1 MGGRLIFYD
10 TSNYVDFPVGG
21 QLTSVR
27 NFLRFLKENF
37 PEHCGD
43 VLLVGVS
50 TEPEKVGR
58 FSSVSLEGTEY
69 RFLAVTRAT
78 ANLGAV
84 KKSLRLEYMKGIRK
98 YRGLIRLKKNDCNYI
113 HTPEAFGAVRMI
125 RPGAA
130 CYVFSHG
137 TYRDMWRRV
146 RFFQKM
152 PLVRKAFQAFLMH
165 VIRKSTAVFVLDKET
180 QEDYLNYNKRVIHVG
195 NSIVCHPYEEK
206 KLHEERIRFLY
217 AGRLSKV
224 KNVGPVIEAV
234 KDYHRSCGLMVL
246 GDGEER
252 ETLKALAGGSERI
265 CFAGAVSPQRVQE
278 IMGTS
283 DILVMN
289 STFEGIPMIILEAIS
304 CGLPVITTDVGGIKE
319 VLTYGQ
325 DSEVTDGSIGRIWR
339 AMDLIC
345 ANYDEYAKNAY
356 EKSLQFDY
364 RKVNGKIFDILNE
377 SLNWERSRHDSEQER
392 FERIPDM

>member
-10 TSNYVDFPVGG
+10 TSNYIDYPVGG

-27 NFLRFLKENF
+27 NFLRFLKESY
-37 PEHCGD
+37 PEHCKD

-50 TEPEKVGR
+50 TEPEKVGK
-58 FSSVSLEGTEY
+58 FSAISLEGTEY
-69 RFLAVTRAT
+69 PFLAVTQAT

-84 KKSLRLEYMKGIRK
+84 KKSLRLEYMKGIWR
-98 YRGLIRLKKNDCNYI
+98 YRRLIRLQKNDCNYI

-125 RPGAA
+125 RPGAT

-137 TYRDMWRRV
+137 TYRDMWQRV

-165 VIRKSTAVFVLDKET
+165 VIKKSTAVFVLDKET
-180 QEDYLNYNKRVIHVG
+180 QSDYQNYNKNVIHVG

-206 KLHEERIRFLY
+206 KLHEEKVQFLY

-224 KNVGPVIEAV
+224 KNVGPLIEAV
-234 KDYHRSCGLMVL
+234 KGYHRSCALTIL

-252 ETLKALAGGSERI
+252 ESLKALAGDSGRI

-278 IMGTS
+278 IMRSS

-304 CGLPVITTDVGGIKE
+304 RGLPVITTDVGGIKE
-319 VLTYGQ
+319 VLSYGH
-325 DSEVTDGSIGRIWR
+325 DSEMTDGSIDQIWK

-345 ANYDEYAKNAY
+345 ENYDEYAKNAY

-364 RKVNGKIFDILNE
+364 RKVNGNIFKVLNA
-377 SLNWERSRHDSEQER
+377 SLNWERSRHDSE
-392 FERIPDM
+392 

>member
-10 TSNYVDFPVGG
+10 TSNYIDFPVGG

-27 NFLRFLKENF
+27 NFLRFLKESF
-37 PEHCGD
+37 PEHCED
-43 VLLVGVS
+43 VLLIGVS
-50 TEPEKVGR
+50 TDADKVGKC
-58 FSSVSLEGTEY
+58 SVIPFDGTEY
-69 RFLAVTRAT
+69 KFLAVTQAT

-84 KKSLRLEYMKGIRK
+84 KKSLRLEYMKGIWK
-98 YRGLIRLKKNDCNYI
+98 YRRLIGLQKSDCNYI
-113 HTPEAFGAVRMI
+113 HTPEAFGAVHLI
-125 RPGAA
+125 RPGAT

-137 TYRDMWRRV
+137 TYRDMWQRV

-206 KLHEERIRFLY
+206 KLHEEKVQFLY

-224 KNVGPVIEAV
+224 KNVGPLIEAV
-234 KDYHRSCGLMVL
+234 KEYHRNCELMIL

-252 ETLKALAGGSERI
+252 ERLKKLAGDSERI

-278 IMGTS
+278 IMRTS

-304 CGLPVITTDVGGIKE
+304 RGLPVITTDVGGIKE
-319 VLTYGQ
+319 VLSYGQ
-325 DSEVTDGSIGRIWR
+325 DSEVTDGTISQIRK

-364 RKVNGKIFDILNE
+364 RKVNGNILDVLNE
-377 SLNWERSRHDSEQER
+377 SLHWERSRHDSE
-392 FERIPDM
+392 